1 MPRKSPTWTAFERQS
16 CKDRGGISLGVLL
29 PVGWGLQTIF
39 HMTRLR
45 TAGLSQTYRR
55 NLRSAGVWLLGQVAS
70 LGRHLHR
77 DDPPNLVDKWLER
90 GVDEAYQQGE
100 RLYWVTLGAAADA
113 SLPLR
118 TLVLVA
124 VIVCLPKVVTTIMRL
139 LVRAVWAII
148 ARVIAELGR
157 EVHGMTLQL
166 SMATAAVETSLI
178 DFVDDMLG
186 NSRTP
191 RRGIHGKL
199 SQACSTAQFPML
211 PSHPGLFFIV
221 FFYLLTCFFAPV
233 HWEGLAKRRLVVERF
248 VACCHHQL
256 AVFGPL
262 SWMHEDLISKTLD
275 WSSAY

>member
-1 MPRKSPTWTAFERQS
+1 M
-16 CKDRGGISLGVLL
+16 
-29 PVGWGLQTIF
+29 
-39 HMTRLR
+39 
-45 TAGLSQTYRR
+45 
-55 NLRSAGVWLLGQVAS
+55 
-70 LGRHLHR
+70 
-77 DDPPNLVDKWLER
+77 
-90 GVDEAYQQGE
+90 
-100 RLYWVTLGAAADA
+100 
-113 SLPLR
+113 
-118 TLVLVA
+118 LVA
-124 VIVCLPKVVTTIMRL
+124 VIVCFPKVVALVVTTIMRL

-166 SMATAAVETSLI
+166 SMAPAAVETSLI

-186 NSRTP
+186 NEGPTTSL
-191 RRGIHGKL
+191 H
-199 SQACSTAQFPML
+199 SCSTAQFPML

>member
-1 MPRKSPTWTAFERQS
+1 
-16 CKDRGGISLGVLL
+16 
-29 PVGWGLQTIF
+29 
-39 HMTRLR
+39 
-45 TAGLSQTYRR
+45 
-55 NLRSAGVWLLGQVAS
+55 
-70 LGRHLHR
+70 
-77 DDPPNLVDKWLER
+77 
-90 GVDEAYQQGE
+90 
-100 RLYWVTLGAAADA
+100 
-113 SLPLR
+113 
-118 TLVLVA
+118 
-124 VIVCLPKVVTTIMRL
+124 MRL

-186 NSRTP
+186 NEGPTTSLHSSRNP
-191 RRGIHGKL
+191 PEGHSRQIESSMQH
-199 SQACSTAQFPML
+199 CPVPML